1 MKSNNFT
8 NKYSPVLSISCSR
21 DDKFS
26 RYDLQI
32 YKRNLIFNN
41 CFNKLSPVETW
52 SSTEHKWRYKTK
64 KKVSFEKS
72 VILATSNMCR
82 QDLQEQQQAKG
93 KTYVSIVELLPV
105 KKGNK
110 DRMNY

>member
-1 MKSNNFT
+1 MKLDQAQN
-8 NKYSPVLSISCSR
+8 ISE
-21 DDKFS
+21 D
-26 RYDLQI
+26 
-32 YKRNLIFNN
+32 
-41 CFNKLSPVETW
+41 
-52 SSTEHKWRYKTK
+52 TK
-64 KKVSFEKS
+64 QRRFHLKKS

-93 KTYVSIVELLPV
+93 KTYVSMVELLPV